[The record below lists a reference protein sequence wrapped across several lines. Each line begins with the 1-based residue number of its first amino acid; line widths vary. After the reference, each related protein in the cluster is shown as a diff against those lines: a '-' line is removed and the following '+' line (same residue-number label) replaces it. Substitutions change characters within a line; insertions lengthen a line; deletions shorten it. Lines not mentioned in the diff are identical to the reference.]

1 MVNMLLRASSI
12 LALVAAAAVLNGCRE
27 PTAERPTASQ
37 ATSTAAPTVPPTAT
51 LTATAS
57 ATPTPVPTHTAIA
70 TPSPAPTHTPT
81 AAPPPTPTRTAT
93 ATPSPLPTHT
103 PTATPSPTP
112 TATATPSPTPR
123 PLTAAEIFARVS
135 PSIVFIESPTATG
148 SGTLLRGGYVLT
160 NAHVVW
166 PFDRVR
172 VVLSD
177 GSEHLDVPLA
187 RWDLLADLAL
197 LGPISTAAPSVE
209 LVDREDLETGSEVF
223 LIGYPGEV
231 ERFPKPTITRG
242 IVSRT
247 REWNAIGMTYFQT
260 DATIARGQSGGV
272 LISEDGEVI
281 GISGFTF
288 SEADFGL
295 VASAADLRPRV
306 ESLLAGEDIDGPGDR
321 LIPTSGGSRSH
332 SVTLASVRDVAAFVA
347 SQPTGTVLDVRVE
360 SELDVAIMIV
370 DSTGDVVA
378 YADNTSSGAE
388 SVSVETEEEG
398 PHFVAVRLWA
408 EGSGTVEVSSSVDL
422 VAYEDPD
429 DGVRITVG
437 ESVMGVVDYPSNA
450 DAFSI
455 ALSEGETVA
464 ITVDAV
470 LVDARVLVDFDGSTR
485 VQGMADDDS
494 GGGLFGTNARIV
506 YRAPHE
512 GEYFIRVRDARDSN
526 VGGYILTV
534 TAAPPD
540 AEAVSP
546 PGAARVDSPFGSMTV
561 YESERYGFSIQH
573 PADWTP
579 QGADRLRS
587 FGVDAAFSNRA
598 EDSFF
603 FVASEDLK
611 EDGEDD
617 ATSLNEYVDVM
628 LDSFAGAIPDFELV
642 SREEATAGDGLRVVT
657 LAYTGFANS
666 AHYYRLVYLGD
677 DGVAFNLTY
686 VTASEAFEEI
696 GEIANYSFGTF
707 SLGDRQAEE

>member
-1 MVNMLLRASSI
+1 MVNMLLWALSI
-12 LALVAAAAVLNGCRE
+12 LALVAAAAVLSGCRE
-27 PTAERPTASQ
+27 PTAEHPTALP
-37 ATSTAAPTVPPTAT
+37 ATPTAAPTAPPTAT
-51 LTATAS
+51 PTATAT
-57 ATPTPVPTHTAIA
+57 ATPTPVPTPTATA
-70 TPSPAPTHTPT
+70 TPSPTPTHAPT
-81 AAPPPTPTRTAT
+81 AASPQPTRTAT

-123 PLTAAEIFARVS
+123 PLTAAEVFARVS
-135 PSIVFIESPTATG
+135 PSIVFVESPTATG

-172 VVLSD
+172 VVLAD

-187 RWDLLADLAL
+187 GRDLLADLAL
-197 LGPISTAAPSVE
+197 LGPIATAAPSVE

-231 ERFPKPTITRG
+231 EKFPQPTITRG
-242 IVSRT
+242 IVSRK

-260 DATIARGQSGGV
+260 DATITRGQSGGV

-288 SEADFGL
+288 SAADFGL
-295 VASAADLRPRV
+295 AASAADIRPLV

-321 LIPTSGGSRSH
+321 LVPTSGGGTSNDF
-332 SVTLASVRDVAAFVA
+332 TLDSGRRAAAFVTSPPA
-347 SQPTGTVLDVRVE
+347 GTVLDIRVE
-360 SELDVAIMIV
+360 SELDVAVMIV
-370 DSTGDVVA
+370 DPTGDVA
-378 YADNTSSGAE
+378 AFANNSASGTE
-388 SVSVETEEEG
+388 SVSVETEKEG
-398 PHFVAVRLWA
+398 PHFVIVRTW
-408 EGSGTVEVSSSVDL
+408 EDGPGIVEVSSNVDL
-422 VAYEDPD
+422 AAYDDPD
-429 DGVRITVG
+429 DGATIAAG
-437 ESVMGVVDYPSNA
+437 ESVMGVIDYHSDA

-455 ALSEGETVA
+455 ALSEGEAVE

-470 LVDARVLVDFDGSTR
+470 LVDARVLVDFVGATR
-485 VQGMADDDS
+485 VQGMQDDDS

-512 GEYFIRVRDARDSN
+512 GEYFIRVRDARDSK

-534 TAAPPD
+534 TEAPPD

-546 PGAARVDSPFGSMTV
+546 PGAARVDSPFGPMAV
-561 YESERYGFSIQH
+561 YESDRHGFSIQH

-579 QGADRLRS
+579 QGPDRLRS
-587 FGVDAAFSNRA
+587 FRVEAAFSNRA

-603 FVASEDLK
+603 FVASEDLE

-617 ATSLNEYVDVM
+617 TTSLDEYVDVM
-628 LDSFAGAIPDFELV
+628 LDNLAGAVPGFDLV
-642 SREEATAGDGLRVVT
+642 SREETTTDDGLRVVT
-657 LAYTGFANS
+657 LAYTGFTGT
-666 AHYYRLVYLGD
+666 AHYYRLVHVSD
-677 DGVAFNLTY
+677 DGLAFVFTY

-707 SLGDRQAEE
+707 RLGDQQTEE